1 MYDPRT
7 ADERGTTETA
17 IGALASRMIAQG
29 RGQTWRYVGLAALGL
44 AVAGLA
50 TLPGFM
56 SPYQLRTYTTLLLL
70 ALMAQGWNLIGGY
83 TGYAAFG
90 NAAFFGVGAYT
101 TGLLMLSAW
110 QVPFWVALIAG
121 AVVAALVATLI
132 GLPVL
137 RLKGHYFAIATLG
150 VAEALRQI
158 ADSWDSLTNG
168 STGIDLPLEPND
180 AFFYYTALVLV
191 VLGLLVTW
199 LLVRSKIGY
208 GWVAIR
214 EDEDAAKMLGINA
227 TRFKVLAFALSAAF
241 TALAGGVTAYQ
252 NIHVTPTDFFKI
264 DYTLQA
270 IIATIMGG
278 TGTLFGPF
286 IGAAVYQLL
295 STYLWGRFIE
305 LHPTFLG
312 LIIIFFIVF
321 IPRGLMQLIRSI
333 IEIASGRRRFQLR
346 NLFANIRTNRV
357 Q

>member
-1 MYDPRT
+1 MHDQIAVARS
-7 ADERGTTETA
+7 AGRVG
-17 IGALASRMIAQG
+17 GLLRRLGQGLALLALVS
-29 RGQTWRYVGLAALGL
+29 LAALPL
-44 AVAGLA
+44 
-50 TLPGFM
+50 FM

-90 NAAFFGVGAYT
+90 NVAFFGIGAYT

-110 QVPFWVALIAG
+110 QVPFFVALIAG
-121 AVVAALVATLI
+121 ALVAALVAALI

-158 ADSWDSLTNG
+158 ADAWDGLTNG
-168 STGIDLPLEPND
+168 STGIDLPLNQND
-180 AFFYYTALVLV
+180 SFFYYTGLAMVTLGVLA
-191 VLGLLVTW
+191 TW

-214 EDEDAAKMLGINA
+214 EDEDAARMLGINT
-227 TRFKVLAFALSAAF
+227 TRSKVLAFALSAVFA
-241 TALAGGVTAYQ
+241 ALAGGVTAYQ

-264 DYTLQA
+264 DYTLQM
-270 IIATIMGG
+270 IIATIIGG
-278 TGTLFGPF
+278 SGTVFGPF
-286 IGAAVYQLL
+286 VGAAVYQLL
-295 STYLWGRFIE
+295 STYLWGQFIE

-321 IPRGLMQLIRSI
+321 LPRGLMQLLRPAV
-333 IEIASGRRRFQLR
+333 ELLAGRRRLR
-346 NLFANIRTNRV
+346 WAALFANIRANRV